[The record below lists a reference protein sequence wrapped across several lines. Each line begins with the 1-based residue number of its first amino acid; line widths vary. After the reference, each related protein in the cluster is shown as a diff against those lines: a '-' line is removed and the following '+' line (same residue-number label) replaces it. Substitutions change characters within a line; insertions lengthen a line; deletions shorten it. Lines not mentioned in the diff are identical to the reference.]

1 SNSSGALVGYM
12 LNAHKIATAE
22 IIPVYEVK

>member
-1 SNSSGALVGYM
+1 ALVGYM
-12 LNAHKIATAE
+12 LNANKIATAE